1 MTRLQLEQ
9 RGDEDEELA
18 ARVQVELVALG
29 QALDERHDDRGH
41 VDLGRLDRLLQEQR
55 QQQVERALEGVE
67 VQLEIADGTG
77 HAATLAA
84 GPDAAAG
91 DGSSSALQDGSAAS
105 ALRFLFGRPSRWD
118 NTSQISPATN
128 PRPDTHVFT
137 RRPRM

>member
-1 MTRLQLEQ
+1 MTGLELEQ

-91 DGSSSALQDGSAAS
+91 DAHLRPCRTARPLPRALS
-105 ALRFLFGRPSRWD
+105 LRPPIPLGQHEPDQPSD
-118 NTSQISPATN
+118 EPKAGH
-128 PRPDTHVFT
+128 PRVHS
-137 RRPRM
+137 